1 MQWIRSP
8 ETCTIVC
15 TATPRPSRIESG
27 EGSEDTMALCHLR
40 VTRGPSSS
48 HRTRQYLQ
56 TMMNAQSAGHHGEV
70 ERFQL
75 RRGGM
80 DRVRYTVR
88 TPQEGRGPRGPRGL
102 FGMRE
107 TAAVGWP

>member
-1 MQWIRSP
+1 MRWIRSP

-15 TATPRPSRIESG
+15 TAARWPSRFDPVR
-27 EGSEDTMALCHLR
+27 GSEGAMVVCDPS
-40 VTRGPSSS
+40 VTRGPSGS
-48 HRTRQYLQ
+48 HKTRQYLQ

-80 DRVRYTVR
+80 YRISYTVR
-88 TPQEGRGPRGPRGL
+88 NPQQRRGHSGPPGVAGLLEGR
-102 FGMRE
+102 
-107 TAAVGWP
+107 V